1 MVINRHPL
9 AVFSGAATRPLGQEI
24 AGLLGVELGRSTTTR
39 LPDSEIHV
47 EIDEVVRD
55 KDVFFVQS
63 CAAPINDSLIEL
75 LFYLDAFRRASAHSV
90 SAIVPYFPYA
100 RQERMARGR
109 ESISARVVADAIEQS
124 GARRIIYVDIHN
136 TAIQGFFRIPAD
148 ALSAIPIL
156 CERLAAPE
164 YANAAIVSPDVGR
177 AKLAGQY
184 ATKLGLPLVIMQKR
198 RQSFTSTTAS
208 HVVGDIYGLRPI
220 IIDDLIAGG
229 SILGELDMLYDAG
242 AEGTATFAITHP
254 VMLPSAV
261 RRIEEDERIERVYVA
276 NTLPLTAAQT
286 CDKIV
291 TLSVAPLIAEV
302 VRRIHN
308 GESISDRLVLA

>member
-1 MVINRHPL
+1 MVSNRHPL
-9 AVFSGAATRPLGQEI
+9 AVFSGATNRALGQAI
-24 AGLLGVELGRSTTTR
+24 ADLLGVELGKSTTTR
-39 LPDSEIHV
+39 LADSEIHV
-47 EIDEVVRD
+47 ELDEVVRD

-63 CAAPINDSLIEL
+63 CSAPVNNSLVEL

-136 TAIQGFFRIPAD
+136 SAIQGFFRIPGD

-156 CERLAAPE
+156 CEPLAAPE
-164 YANAAIVSPDVGR
+164 YAKAAIVSPDVGR
-177 AKLAGQY
+177 AKMAGQY
-184 ATKLGLPLVIMQKR
+184 ATKLGLPLVIMHKR
-198 RQSFTSTTAS
+198 RQSFSSTTAS
-208 HVVGDIYGLRPI
+208 HVVGDICGLRPI

-229 SILGELDMLYDAG
+229 SIFGELDMLYDAG
-242 AEGTATFAITHP
+242 AEGTATFAVTHP
-254 VMLPSAV
+254 VLLPTAI
-261 RRIEEDERIERVYVA
+261 RRIEEDERIARVYVT
-276 NTLPLTAAQT
+276 NTLPLSPTQM
-286 CDKIV
+286 CSKIV
-291 TLSVAPLIAEV
+291 SLSVAPLIAEV